1 MNLSS
6 MIDSDIALR
15 IGSFYIK
22 ILFVPSLVGIS
33 LFQRKL
39 ETKHLDVNSLL
50 IQLASELPLLT
61 GT

>member
-1 MNLSS
+1 
-6 MIDSDIALR
+6 
-15 IGSFYIK
+15 
-22 ILFVPSLVGIS
+22 LVGIS